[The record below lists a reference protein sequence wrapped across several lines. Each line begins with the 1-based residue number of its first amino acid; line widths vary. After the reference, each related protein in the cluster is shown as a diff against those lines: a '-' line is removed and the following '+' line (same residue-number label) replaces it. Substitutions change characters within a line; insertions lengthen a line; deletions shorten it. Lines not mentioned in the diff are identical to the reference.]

1 MAKTSKETSVPLV
14 FMCRKCESG
23 IRLPISET
31 MSPEEVLDIFREL
44 EDKPCPYCG
53 EEEEGLWRF
62 LYVGDLYTGDWS

>member
-1 MAKTSKETSVPLV
+1 MPKTSKGSFVPLV

-31 MSPEEVLDIFREL
+31 MSSEDVLNVLREL
-44 EDKPCPYCG
+44 EDKACPCCG

-62 LYVGDLYTGDWS
+62 LYVGDWYMGD